1 MSEDKCVCMTTIICR
16 AVETVAV
23 CAVIAILGFKAL
35 GILDS
40 HANDFTQP
48 PHPMPANEKGGK

>member
-1 MSEDKCVCMTTIICR
+1 MTTIICR
-16 AVETVAV
+16 AVETIAV

-40 HANDFTQP
+40 YANVFTKP
-48 PHPMPANEKGGK
+48 SHSIPANEKGGK